1 MRTERAK
8 PVAVVKLPK
17 PPNYYEMLG
26 VDPLVDDTTLRQIK
40 KKFNRENHPDKVEGD
55 RGEVLEKYL
64 ATHEI
69 FDTLLNGRLRCEY
82 DKEHRIKGK
91 WPFQTCHDAFR
102 EEYREIRRQKAERQY
117 AEKFG
122 KKKPAPEKK
131 ADPKPSAPE
140 DEQIKVKVKVKV
152 EQPVVTETEQP
163 VATET
168 EKPVV
173 TETEQPVVTETE
185 KPVATETE
193 KPVVTETEKP
203 MDKTDHLKVKPEAR
217 PAGPRVTV
225 NIESEPETTSAFA
238 SANDQFIGGLSSA
251 WFVTKKKVAEY
262 SEPIKS
268 FFGSFCNVI
277 VRVGRRVYE

>member
-1 MRTERAK
+1 
-8 PVAVVKLPK
+8 L
-17 PPNYYEMLG
+17 
-26 VDPLVDDTTLRQIK
+26 Q
-40 KKFNRENHPDKVEGD
+40 DKVEGD

-163 VATET
+163 V
-168 EKPVV
+168 V

-185 KPVATETE
+185 KPR
-193 KPVVTETEKP
+193 
-203 MDKTDHLKVKPEAR
+203 DKTDHLKVKPEAR

-225 NIESEPETTSAFA
+225 NIESEPETTNAFA